1 MTTASEH
8 RRTGTEPV
16 RFPLYGPEFTRTPD
30 RVYDRMRAH
39 GDLVPVEL
47 VPGVPATL
55 VLGYDAALEILRDP
69 DRFPRCSE
77 VWEEEVGPECPVLPM
92 LQARPN
98 ALFTNGAVHARFR
111 SVIVDSLTRVHPAAL
126 RRYAEDAADGLI
138 DAFAGDGKADLIA
151 QYTRPIPLLVF
162 RELFGCP
169 REIAERLEKGMT
181 GMLEGVGDPAQSL
194 AMLEQAARDLVT
206 LKRAKPGADVASW
219 MLRHPTGL
227 DDEEVTNQVGLL
239 LASGT
244 EPENSL
250 IANGIRLLLSDDRFG
265 GDLSGGSLPVED
277 ALDEILWTDPPISN
291 YGPTFPRQD
300 VNFHGYRL
308 PAHQPVIISYTAANT
323 DPSRSGGRGGSF
335 PHNETSRSS
344 ANRKGN
350 RAHLAFAGGP
360 HTCPAK
366 NHARLIASVAI
377 EKLLDRLPEVE
388 LAVAPEDL
396 EWRPGAF
403 HRALTALPVIFP
415 PAPGRP

>member
-1 MTTASEH
+1 MGGRPPAPPGTA
-8 RRTGTEPV
+8 P
-16 RFPLYGPEFTRTPD
+16 FPLYGPEFTKSPEL
-30 RVYDRMRAH
+30 VYERMRAV

-77 VWEEEVGPECPVLPM
+77 VWEAEVGPECPVLPM

-111 SVIVDSLTRVHPAAL
+111 SVIVDGLARVHPAAL
-126 RRYAEDAADGLI
+126 RGYAENAADGLI
-138 DAFAGDGKADLIA
+138 DAFADDGKADLIA

-162 RELFGCP
+162 TELFGCP
-169 REIAERLEKGMT
+169 QEIARRLEQGMT
-181 GMLEGVGDPAQSL
+181 GMLEGVDDPAEAL
-194 AMLEQAARDLVT
+194 GMLEQAARDLVA
-206 LKRAKPGADVASW
+206 LKRAKPGADIASW
-219 MLRHPTGL
+219 MLRHPAGL
-227 DDEEVTNQVGLL
+227 DDEEVMNQVGLL

-291 YGPTFPRQD
+291 YGPTFPRRD

-308 PAHQPVIISYTAANT
+308 PAHQPVIISYAAANT
-323 DPSRSGGRGGSF
+323 DPSRG
-335 PHNETSRSS
+335 E
-344 ANRKGN
+344 ANRMGN

-377 EKLLDRLPEVE
+377 ERLLDRLPDVE
-388 LAVAPEDL
+388 LAVQPEEL

-403 HRALTALPVIFP
+403 HRALTALPVTFP
-415 PAPGRP
+415 PAPTAGSF

>member
-1 MTTASEH
+1 MTTAPEQQH
-8 RRTGTEPV
+8 VPAEPE

-77 VWEEEVGPECPVLPM
+77 VWEEEVGPDCPVLPM

-98 ALFTNGAVHARFR
+98 ALFTNGTVHARFR
-111 SVIVDSLTRVHPAAL
+111 SVIVDSLGRVHPAAL
-126 RRYAEDAADGLI
+126 RRYAENAADGLI
-138 DAFAGDGKADLIA
+138 DAFAGDGEADLIE

-162 RELFGCP
+162 TELFGCP
-169 REIAERLEKGMT
+169 QEIAGRLEKGMT
-181 GMLEGVGDPAQSL
+181 GMLEGVDDPAESL
-194 AMLEQAARDLVT
+194 ATLVQAGRDLVA
-206 LKRAKPGADVASW
+206 LKRAKPGADIASW
-219 MLRHPTGL
+219 MLRHPAGL
-227 DDEEVTNQVGLL
+227 DDEEVMNQVGLL

-277 ALDEILWTDPPISN
+277 ALDETLWTDPPISN

-323 DPSRSGGRGGSF
+323 DPSRS
-335 PHNETSRSS
+335 S

-377 EKLLDRLPEVE
+377 EKLLDRLPDVE

-403 HRALTALPVIFP
+403 HRALTALPVTFP